1 MTKFKITGG
10 KQLNGEFIVSGAKN
24 AALKMLAASIML
36 SGKTTIHN
44 IPKIIDVFKM
54 IEIIKSLG
62 AKVEY
67 TDHSII
73 IDSTGI
79 NSFTPDENYVKK
91 LRGSVVIMGPL
102 LSLFGKVVF
111 SEPGGCLIG
120 ARPIDT
126 HLKAFKDMGV
136 KIKINKDNEKY
147 FLSTTGS
154 YQRGDKTVILEGMS
168 VTATENA
175 IMASVL
181 RSGKTRIEIS
191 ACEPEI
197 IDLANFLNKAGAK
210 IKGAGTNTIEIEGV
224 ESLKAIEYTVIPDRI
239 EVGTIAIAA
248 AVSGGKVTIKNII
261 PGHLSMVFNIFRAVN
276 VNFEIKM
283 RNTVSGDLIIN
294 QKSALRAPDMKW
306 VDARPYPGF
315 PTDLQAPF
323 VVLATQAKGRT
334 KVFET
339 LFESRFDY
347 VKWLVEMGAKIDI
360 ESPHLIDVTGPTNL
374 KGDEIDASDIR
385 GGAALVVAALA
396 AKGETVIDNIEYIDR
411 GYENLD
417 LRLKKL
423 GAEIERID

>member
-1 MTKFKITGG
+1 MKFRITGG
-10 KQLNGEFIVSGAKN
+10 KQLNGEFQVSGAKN
-24 AALKMLAASIML
+24 AGLKMLAASIML
-36 SGKTTIHN
+36 KGKTTIHN
-44 IPKIIDVFKM
+44 LPKISDINKM

-67 TDHSII
+67 TDHSVI
-73 IDSTGI
+73 IDSSGV
-79 NSFTPDENYVKK
+79 NSFTPNEDYVKK

-136 KIKINKDNEKY
+136 RVRVDKDNEKY
-147 FLSTTGS
+147 HLSATS
-154 YQRGDKTVILEGMS
+154 AYRRGKKTIILEGMS

-181 RSGKTRIEIS
+181 RIGKTRIEIA

-197 IDLANFLNKAGAK
+197 VDLAKFLNKAGAK
-210 IKGAGTNTIEIEGV
+210 IKGAGTNTIIIEGV
-224 ESLKAIEYTVIPDRI
+224 KSLEAVKYTVIPDRI

-248 AVSGGKVTIKNII
+248 AVTGGNVTIKNII
-261 PGHLSMVFNIFRAVN
+261 PGHLSIVFNIFRAVN

-283 RNTVSGDLIIN
+283 HDTVFGDLIID
-294 QKSALRAPDMKW
+294 QKSVLRAPDMKW

-323 VVLATQAKGRT
+323 VVLTTQAKGRT
-334 KVFET
+334 RVFET
-339 LFESRFDY
+339 LFESRFEY
-347 VKWLVEMGAKIDI
+347 VKWLIEMGAKIDI

-385 GGAALVVAALA
+385 GGAALVIAALA
-396 AKGETVIDNIEYIDR
+396 AKGETIIDKIEFIDR

-417 LRLKKL
+417 QRLREL
-423 GAEIERID
+423 GAEIERIS